1 MNERLID
8 NACEIYCHRIA
19 RIDALGPNRRI
30 IFTVPSVD
38 GDGYENVVV
47 KLILPAELLMTLAYM
62 AAGADRKTISPELIA
77 HETQTA
83 N

>member
-1 MNERLID
+1 L
-8 NACEIYCHRIA
+8 
-19 RIDALGPNRRI
+19 
-30 IFTVPSVD
+30 
-38 GDGYENVVV
+38 
-47 KLILPAELLMTLAYM
+47 TLAYM